1 VFQNNAGGA
10 WDNAKKSFEAGVM
23 INGEMTYKG
32 SDAHKAA
39 VTGDTVGDPFK
50 DTSGPSMN
58 ILIKLTCLIGLVIAP
73 ILGGHTTEAT
83 EQETTTEEAV
93 VTETV
98 ETAEVGNV
106 IQWTGRKVGGAHN
119 GTAQL
124 KSYSF
129 EIKEGKL
136 TGEFIVDM
144 TSLVCLDIEEEE
156 YNQKLVNHL
165 KNEDFF
171 NTATYNEA
179 KFVITSS
186 EIDPEDNTYYNVKG
200 NLTIKG
206 ITNEI
211 EFPASVVKDGD
222 KYKIAT
228 SFAFDRTQFGIEYG
242 SKSIISKIAGT
253 FIYDEIEVSG
263 EWKF

>member
-1 VFQNNAGGA
+1 
-10 WDNAKKSFEAGVM
+10 
-23 INGEMTYKG
+23 
-32 SDAHKAA
+32 
-39 VTGDTVGDPFK
+39 
-50 DTSGPSMN
+50 
-58 ILIKLTCLIGLVIAP
+58 KLV
-73 ILGGHTTEAT
+73 
-83 EQETTTEEAV
+83 
-93 VTETV
+93 
-98 ETAEVGNV
+98 
-106 IQWTGRKVGGAHN
+106 
-119 GTAQL
+119 
-124 KSYSF
+124 
-129 EIKEGKL
+129 
-136 TGEFIVDM
+136 GEFIVDM
-144 TSLVCLDIEEEE
+144 NSLICLDIEDEK

-179 KFVITSS
+179 KFVITNS

-211 EFPASVVKDGD
+211 EFPATVVKDGD
-222 KYKIAT
+222 KYKIST

-253 FIYDEIEVSG
+253 FIYDEIEISG